1 MKLNIFLELFL
12 AILAQN
18 VQFVLENNY
27 DQAQSYAMQCNKIP
41 VGGVDQICDLL
52 ISFFVLSILNLG
64 VKKLYSTC
72 INLLIPALIL
82 HLVFSVR
89 ALFIQVIYF

>member
-1 MKLNIFLELFL
+1 MKLNIFFELFWE
-12 AILAQN
+12 ILAQN
-18 VQFVLENNY
+18 VQFSRLKP
-27 DQAQSYAMQCNKIP
+27 MQCNKIP

-52 ISFFVLSILNLG
+52 IFFFVLSILNLG